1 MADSRKDVIGEIGT
15 FYANLLDRRTA
26 ITVEGLQS
34 LSIAKLLTV
43 CRLAGEDDFRIDS
56 PKLERVEEQLHAASS
71 DVAERCLQEAKK
83 AAAHV
88 SLRGAASAERP

>member
-15 FYANLLDRRTA
+15 FYANLLDRRTR
-26 ITVEGLQS
+26 ITVERLQS
-34 LSIAKLLTV
+34 LSIAKQQTI
-43 CRLAGEDDFRIDS
+43 CRLAGEDDFRLNF
-56 PKLERVEEQLHAASS
+56 PKLERVAEQLHAASS

-88 SLRGAASAERP
+88 SLRGAATAERP